1 MRNNLIVRGQ
11 QEFNGKMIPVVLG
24 GFGEGKRCLTDKMI
38 AEIHGI
44 QVRHARETI
53 SKNINRFKENVD
65 FIDLKKVG
73 NQITNNLSDGLDS
86 RKKDVVGEVDNNL
99 LDGLG
104 YTKMQIVKSERIYL
118 LSERG
123 YAKLIKIM
131 DSDLAWEIHDKLIDE
146 YFQLKEVVQ
155 TIQQGITT
163 EDVNKM
169 FTILV
174 KPVLEQSSE
183 ILTQNSEMLSQN
195 IKLTSQNIEMNTKLL
210 ELLQNTIDKVQP
222 KEESKV
228 KTKLQSELFT
238 PQESFK
244 FNDKPKDDNT
254 IPNWFSQEPY
264 PFEKKQTTTKSND
277 LFGEIFGGKRPAKKS
292 EKPNFDTVD
301 SRCDEIRRLA
311 LELVEAY
318 NDESMH
324 FNHTYKKIYRNMAI
338 DWKRRINAYKKRYG
352 LATTPSKIKVV
363 AEDVKL
369 FKLFKKSAESLLV
382 DTLEDYESVF

>member
-1 MRNNLIVRGQ
+1 MRNNLVVQGK

-24 GFGEGKRCLTDKMI
+24 GFGENKRSLTDKII
-38 AEIHGI
+38 AEIHGVPEREI
-44 QVRHARETI
+44 RRKIKDNIVRFE
-53 SKNINRFKENVD
+53 ENVD
-65 FIDLKKVG
+65 FVDLKQRVEEPHTFEL
-73 NQITNNLSDGLDS
+73 IRS
-86 RKKDVVGEVDNNL
+86 
-99 LDGLG
+99 LG
-104 YTKMQIVKSERIYL
+104 YSKQAATQANHIYL

-123 YAKLIKIM
+123 YFGLIKIM
-131 DSDLAWEIHDKLIDE
+131 DTDISWTVYKQLIDE

-174 KPVLEQSSE
+174 KPVLDQSNKIIGQNSE
-183 ILTQNSEMLSQN
+183 ILSQN
-195 IKLTSQNIEMNTKLL
+195 TKITSQNIEMNTKLL
-210 ELLQNTIDKVQP
+210 ELLQNTINKVQP
-222 KEESKV
+222 KKESKV

-238 PQESFK
+238 PQEPFK
-244 FNDKPKDDNT
+244 FTDKPKDDNT